1 MICVSGGGTE
11 EVVGN
16 IPRKTILQKV
26 SRSACISRGR
36 AKIIKNFCTTQQQQ
50 HEFSKKWRRILA
62 NKDWHECFRLH
73 FLPTTTKIVAE
84 AGFAHLATCAS
95 VCAHQETRNKDETRW
110 PIFDNT
116 STVGC
121 KKEEQVSNR
130 NSLRRLYSE
139 SVLWLMARYV
149 HNIIGCPGWSLLPHK
164 HKSNSKFSKDG
175 GIGQR
180 LLFFL
185 ILLRS
190 CFCSWLVL
198 WIKSIWCFYLI
209 MLKINLCYE
218 CLSGFLLRTVDYF
231 CCFLRC
237 TSSAL
242 DPSRNIGRA
251 SS

>member
-1 MICVSGGGTE
+1 MHAFRE
-11 EVVGN
+11 EE
-16 IPRKTILQKV
+16 QKLLRTSAQLNNNNMNLARNEEES
-26 SRSACISRGR
+26 SRI
-36 AKIIKNFCTTQQQQ
+36 KIGMNVFGCT
-50 HEFSKKWRRILA
+50 FY
-62 NKDWHECFRLH
+62 RL
-73 FLPTTTKIVAE
+73 LLTKIVAE

-198 WIKSIWCFYLI
+198 
-209 MLKINLCYE
+209 
-218 CLSGFLLRTVDYF
+218 
-231 CCFLRC
+231 
-237 TSSAL
+237 
-242 DPSRNIGRA
+242 
-251 SS
+251 